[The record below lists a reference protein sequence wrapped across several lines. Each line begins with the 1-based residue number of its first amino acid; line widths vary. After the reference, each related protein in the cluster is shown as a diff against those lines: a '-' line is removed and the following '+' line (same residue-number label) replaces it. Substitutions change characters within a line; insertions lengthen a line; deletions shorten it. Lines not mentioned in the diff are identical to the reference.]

1 MMQAPEEWQAIG
13 AAVGVLGGIATT
25 VGSAIWAVRKLW
37 RSERVA
43 NAEAAGAVGSFT
55 QLYRLIDD
63 KDATIKDLREALN
76 LANQRADE
84 ASRERNEVVRQ
95 QGAQQVR
102 VETLTDQA
110 RMLLDRV
117 HVLEAQTAQLMR
129 ALRHD

>member
-1 MMQAPEEWQAIG
+1 MYAPDDWQALG

-25 VGSAIWAVRKLW
+25 VASAIWAMRRIW

-43 NAEAAGAVGSFT
+43 SAEAAGAVGSFA
-55 QLYRLIDD
+55 QLYKLLDD

-76 LANQRADE
+76 IANQRADE
-84 ASRERNEVVRQ
+84 ASKERNEAVKQ

-102 VETLTDQA
+102 VETLTEQA
-110 RMLLDRV
+110 RLLKERV
-117 HVLEAQTAQLMR
+117 QVLEAQSTHLMH